1 MEKYIIEE
9 TIMKDEDKINEING
23 KIRSLEITEHKDDEC
38 IISINQISKIEA
50 QNENIPKSLCKIKI
64 EIQSETILEF
74 GFLIKFWIEQENFYC
89 LIFNGHPIKNEI
101 INNNKISIYFNNN
114 LKIKPDYKKRY
125 IKWFK
130 DIGLDITVIEII
142 DEDNI
147 SKDSFLWDEDETDNN
162 RLINSQ
168 IYTEQYLQGKKLV
181 STKGKIIRINK
192 YEFIY
197 SSNIGFDSSGCLIFL
212 EKNNGILGIHKGND
226 EDKKENYGY

>member
-1 MEKYIIEE
+1 MEKCIIEE
-9 TIMKDEDKINEING
+9 TIMKDQDKINEING
-23 KIRSLEITEHKDDEC
+23 KIRSIEITEQKDDES

-50 QNENIPKSLCKIKI
+50 QNGGVPKSLCKIKI
-64 EIQSETILEF
+64 EIQSETILKF
-74 GFLIKFWIEQENFYC
+74 GFLFKFWIEQENFYC

-125 IKWFK
+125 IKCFK

-168 IYTEQYLQGKKLV
+168 IYIEQYLQGKK
-181 STKGKIIRINK
+181 TGK
-192 YEFIY
+192 Y
-197 SSNIGFDSSGCLIFL
+197 
-212 EKNNGILGIHKGND
+212 
-226 EDKKENYGY
+226 